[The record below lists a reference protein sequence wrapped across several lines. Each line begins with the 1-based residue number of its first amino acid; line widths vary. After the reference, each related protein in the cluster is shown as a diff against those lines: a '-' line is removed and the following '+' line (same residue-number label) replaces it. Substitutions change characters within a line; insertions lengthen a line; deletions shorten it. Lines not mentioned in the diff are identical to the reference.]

1 MRSYQLKSLAP
12 SLTALCLVLPAAGCA
27 SAQQPPARHDVSRV
41 RMAAT
46 RDTIIDSLEAKT
58 NAGGATTKTPAPAK
72 TVYAFKSR
80 EDSLSWVR
88 NRALAKKSSGY
99 RLIVSLQDKRL
110 WAVIGED
117 TVMNT
122 TVAVAKGTTLE
133 YAGRKYKFDTPRGI
147 RKVLKKES
155 DPVWLPP
162 DWLYVETAE
171 EHGLKVEKLLPTRP
185 RKLTDGRTL
194 AVKDSLVGVID
205 GGEFL
210 ALPTDEHIVFDN
222 TLYIPPMGTKNRRVE
237 GELGR
242 YRLDLGEGYLL
253 HGTPYKES
261 IGMAATHGC
270 VRMRDEDIEWLY
282 DHVPVGTRV
291 YIY

>member
-1 MRSYQLKSLAP
+1 MRSHQLKSLA
-12 SLTALCLVLPAAGCA
+12 SIAAFCSILPASGCA
-27 SAQQPPARHDVSRV
+27 SAQTPPARHDVSRV
-41 RMAAT
+41 RMTAM
-46 RDTIIDSLEAKT
+46 RDTIVDSLESNK
-58 NAGGATTKTPAPAK
+58 NAGGSTAK
-72 TVYAFKSR
+72 MPVAAAVSYAFKSR

-88 NRALAKKSSGY
+88 NRTLAKKSTGY

-147 RKVLKKES
+147 RKVLRKES
-155 DPVWLPP
+155 DPIWLPP

-171 EHGLKVEKLLPTRP
+171 EHGLKIDKLIPGRP
-185 RKLTDGRTL
+185 RKLADGRLLT
-194 AVKDSLVGVID
+194 VKDSLVGVIEN
-205 GGEFL
+205 GEFL
-210 ALPTDEHIVFDN
+210 PLPTDEHIVFDN

-291 YIY
+291 FIY